1 MSMNNPLYLIQ
12 MIKNGGNPQQLV
24 LEMLG
29 AQAQNNPM
37 LANLIDLAKQNKTT
51 EMEKIARNL
60 FAEKGLDYDTEFN
73 NFKQIVKN
81 K

>member
-1 MSMNNPLYLIQ
+1 

>member
-51 EMEKIARNL
+51 EMEKIAI
-60 FAEKGLDYDTEFN
+60 YDVVILGFLL
-73 NFKQIVKN
+73 
-81 K
+81 